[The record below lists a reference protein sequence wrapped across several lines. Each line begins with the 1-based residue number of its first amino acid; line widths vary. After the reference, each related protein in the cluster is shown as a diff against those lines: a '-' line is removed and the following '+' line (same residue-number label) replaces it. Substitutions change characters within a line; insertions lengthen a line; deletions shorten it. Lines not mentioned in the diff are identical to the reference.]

1 MSAEE
6 TDSHHVGTNFTWDI
20 EGRCT
25 DLGYEKYP
33 RRQMPHADPETSLH
47 AGLIELN
54 SSNATLYFHN
64 GVDFLSLWFCLYLTH
79 HVVRQRYRGCRKQS
93 HPGHAR
99 RLNAKLLTK
108 PHRKGR
114 SQRV

>member
-54 SSNATLYFHN
+54 SSNATLYFHD
-64 GVDFLSLWFCLYLTH
+64 GVDFLSLWFAYILPTMSSVSVTGAVVSNLTP
-79 HVVRQRYRGCRKQS
+79 VT
-93 HPGHAR
+93 PGD
-99 RLNAKLLTK
+99 
-108 PHRKGR
+108 
-114 SQRV
+114 